1 MENQCMERQFV
12 PEFIQQNMMQY
23 VQKGVPS
30 LFEHGIEI
38 QHCVL
43 DDIIALGRQSQYA
56 IDKGFAG
63 ITTREEFMKK
73 VPLSDYSDYVTY
85 INDNMQNDCGQ
96 VVNLPTEYYLLS
108 TGGAAFKGKY
118 YIETK
123 IGALA
128 RQLSIDLWN
137 LHLAKLEP
145 KMTESDVK
153 MMAITNCAPIE
164 NAPNGKVVRR
174 TSSQAAKGLWE
185 KNPELYVFPYEF
197 LEAEMTDDDRDY
209 MIALYALKE
218 RNLNMLFC
226 NNLGYF
232 GDLLDNIERYP
243 QRMIQ
248 DIRKGRFSVALDD
261 EDSAILESLFEADPT
276 RADELQRF
284 IEEDGTFIVE
294 KVWPCFEFSGVWL
307 TGTVGEFS
315 RDVQKRL
322 PKNMRY
328 LSESYGT
335 SEVMINIPLEYN
347 LKYGPLAVYSCF
359 FEFMPLGETDIEKLL
374 TIEEIKDGEY
384 YEIIVSTY
392 SGLYR
397 YNLGDIVCVRGFT
410 GNTPNIEFCC
420 RRSEDINLSAQKLY
434 GHEFINLIMQIEKES
449 GEQFAF
455 YQALVENDQL
465 SLVIQL
471 MNEDSEWLNVCR
483 KARLIT
489 KQKGISLNNI
499 FFVSKAY
506 RADLYEQLKKN
517 GRTVQ
522 CIKLPMIAMQ
532 RPKEHF
538 LNAVYEVQ

>member
-1 MENQCMERQFV
+1 MDRKFV
-12 PEFIQQNMMQY
+12 PEYIQQNMLQY
-23 VQKGVPS
+23 LQNGVPS
-30 LFEHGIEI
+30 LFEHGVDM
-38 QHCVL
+38 QHRVL
-43 DDIIALGRQSQYA
+43 EDIIALGRESQYA
-56 IDKGFAG
+56 KDKGFAG

-73 VPLSDYSDYVTY
+73 VPLSDYSDYVMY
-85 INDNMQNDCGQ
+85 INENMQEDCGQ
-96 VVNLPTEYYLLS
+96 VVSLPTEYYLLS

-145 KMTESDVK
+145 KMSKSDVK

-197 LEAEMTDDDRDY
+197 LEADMTDDDRDY

-218 RNLNMLFC
+218 RNLDMLFC

-232 GDLLDNIERYP
+232 SDLLDIIEQYP

-248 DIRKGRFSVALDD
+248 DIRKGRFSVVLNNRDR
-261 EDSAILESLFEADPT
+261 EILEGLFEADPV
-276 RADELQRF
+276 RADELQRI
-284 IEEDGTFIVE
+284 IEEDGVLTVAR
-294 KVWPCFEFSGVWL
+294 VWPRFEFSGVWL

-335 SEVMINIPLEYN
+335 SEVMINIPLDYE

-359 FEFMPLGETDIEKLL
+359 FEFMPLGETDTEKLL

-397 YNLGDIVCVRGFT
+397 YNLRDIVCVRGFT
-410 GNTPNIEFCC
+410 GDTPNIEFCC
-420 RRSEDINLSAQKLY
+420 RRSEDICLSNQQLY
-434 GHEFINLIMQIEKES
+434 GHEFIDMMMQIEKES

-455 YQALVENDQL
+455 YQALVENGKL
-465 SLVIQL
+465 SLVLQF

-483 KARLIT
+483 KARLLA
-489 KQKGISLNNI
+489 KQKGLPLNNI
-499 FFVSKAY
+499 YFVSKAY

-522 CIKLPMIAMQ
+522 CIKLPMIAMK
-532 RPKEHF
+532 RPEEKF
-538 LNAVYEVQ
+538 LNAVYEIQ

>member
-1 MENQCMERQFV
+1 
-12 PEFIQQNMMQY
+12 
-23 VQKGVPS
+23 
-30 LFEHGIEI
+30 
-38 QHCVL
+38 
-43 DDIIALGRQSQYA
+43 
-56 IDKGFAG
+56 
-63 ITTREEFMKK
+63 
-73 VPLSDYSDYVTY
+73 
-85 INDNMQNDCGQ
+85 
-96 VVNLPTEYYLLS
+96 
-108 TGGAAFKGKY
+108 
-118 YIETK
+118 
-123 IGALA
+123 
-128 RQLSIDLWN
+128 
-137 LHLAKLEP
+137 
-145 KMTESDVK
+145 
-153 MMAITNCAPIE
+153 
-164 NAPNGKVVRR
+164 
-174 TSSQAAKGLWE
+174 
-185 KNPELYVFPYEF
+185 
-197 LEAEMTDDDRDY
+197 MTDDDRDY

-243 QRMIQ
+243 RRMIQ

-261 EDSAILESLFEADPT
+261 EDRAILESLFEADPT

-284 IEEDGTFIVE
+284 IEEDGKFIVE
-294 KVWPCFEFSGVWL
+294 KVWPRFEFSGVWL

-322 PKNMRY
+322 PQNMRY

-335 SEVMINIPLEYN
+335 SEVMINIPLKYN

-359 FEFMPLGETDIEKLL
+359 FEFMPLGESDIEKLL

-410 GNTPNIEFCC
+410 GNTPNIEFSC
-420 RRSEDINLSAQKLY
+420 RRSEDINLSTQKLY

-455 YQALVENDQL
+455 YQALVENNQI

-471 MNEDSEWLNVCR
+471 MNEDGEWLNVCR

-532 RPKEHF
+532 RPKERF

>member
-23 VQKGVPS
+23 VQKGVSS
-30 LFEHGIEI
+30 LFEHGIEM

-43 DDIIALGRQSQYA
+43 DDIIALGRESQYA
-56 IDKGFAG
+56 RDKGFAG

-197 LEAEMTDDDRDY
+197 LEADMTDDDRDY

-243 QRMIQ
+243 RRMIQ

-261 EDSAILESLFEADPT
+261 EDRAILESLFEADPT

-284 IEEDGTFIVE
+284 IEEDGKFIVE
-294 KVWPCFEFSGVWL
+294 KVWPRFEFSGVWL

-322 PKNMRY
+322 PQNMRY

-335 SEVMINIPLEYN
+335 SEVMINIPLKYN

-359 FEFMPLGETDIEKLL
+359 FEFMPLGESDIEKLL

-410 GNTPNIEFCC
+410 GNTPNIEFSC
-420 RRSEDINLSAQKLY
+420 RRSEDINLSTQKLY

-455 YQALVENDQL
+455 YQALVENNQI

-471 MNEDSEWLNVCR
+471 MNEDGEWLNVCR

-532 RPKEHF
+532 RPKERF

>member
-1 MENQCMERQFV
+1 MDRQFV
-12 PEFIQQNMMQY
+12 PEYIQQNMMQY
-23 VQKGVPS
+23 FQNGVPS
-30 LFEHGIEI
+30 LFEHGVEM
-38 QHCVL
+38 QHRVL
-43 DDIIALGRQSQYA
+43 EDIIALGRESQYA
-56 IDKGFAG
+56 RDKGFAG
-63 ITTREEFMKK
+63 IKTRAEFMKK
-73 VPLSDYSDYVTY
+73 VPLSDYSDYVMY
-85 INDNMQNDCGQ
+85 INDNMQEDCGQ

-128 RQLSIDLWN
+128 RQLSIELWN

-145 KMTESDVK
+145 KMSKSDVK

-197 LEAEMTDDDRDY
+197 LEADMTDGDRDY

-218 RNLNMLFC
+218 RNLDMLFC

-232 GDLLDNIERYP
+232 GDLLDNIEQYP

-248 DIRKGRFSVALDD
+248 DIRKGRFSVVLNNRDR
-261 EDSAILESLFEADPT
+261 EILEGLFEADPV
-276 RADELQRF
+276 RADELQRI
-284 IEEDGTFIVE
+284 IEEDGVLTVAR
-294 KVWPCFEFSGVWL
+294 VWPRFEFSGVWL

-335 SEVMINIPLEYN
+335 SEVMINIPLDYD

-359 FEFMPLGETDIEKLL
+359 FEFMPLGETDTEKLL

-397 YNLGDIVCVRGFT
+397 YNLRDIVCVRGFT
-410 GNTPNIEFCC
+410 GDTPNIEFCC
-420 RRSEDINLSAQKLY
+420 RRSEDIYLSNQQLY
-434 GHEFINLIMQIEKES
+434 GHEFIDMMMQIEKES

-455 YQALVENDQL
+455 YQALVENGKL
-465 SLVIQL
+465 SLVLQF

-483 KARLIT
+483 KARLLA
-489 KQKGISLNNI
+489 KQKGLPLNNI
-499 FFVSKAY
+499 YFVSKAY

-522 CIKLPMIAMQ
+522 CIKLPMIAMH
-532 RPKEHF
+532 RPEEKF